1 MIDITLLGCGGSM
14 PTPNRYLTSLLIN
27 YSGSKILLDCGEG
40 TQVSMKILGCGFK
53 SIDVLCI
60 THFHA
65 DHTVGIPGL
74 LLTIANSQ
82 KTTPL
87 TIIGPTG
94 IKDIINGLMVLC
106 PDLSYDIN
114 IIECDGHNNNL
125 FNINNISISSL
136 SVDHRANCNA
146 YSFYFKRAPKF
157 NKDKAILNKVPQKL
171 WSVLQKEDKVEHEGI
186 LYTSD
191 MVLGQPR
198 SGIKITYCTDSRPL
212 EKIAEFAK
220 ESNLF
225 ICEGMYGDDSYIQ
238 SMIVKKHMV
247 FSEAAKLAKQADVS
261 ELWLTHFSPAMN
273 NPEEF
278 LDNTKAIFENTIIGK
293 DRLTKTFTFSNL

>member
-14 PTPNRYLTSLLIN
+14 PTPDRYLTSLLIN
-27 YSGSKILLDCGEG
+27 YRGSKILVDCGEG

-53 SIDVLCI
+53 AIDVICI

-65 DHTVGIPGL
+65 DHTAGIPGL

-87 TIIGPTG
+87 TIIGPIG

-106 PDLSYDIN
+106 PELPYDIN
-114 IIECDGHNNNL
+114 IIECDGYNDNL
-125 FNINNISISSL
+125 FNINNICISSL

-146 YSFYFKRAPKF
+146 YSFYLKRSPRF
-157 NKDKAILNKVPQKL
+157 NKDKAIENKVPQKL
-171 WSVLQKEDKVEHEGI
+171 WSILQKENIVEYDGI
-186 LYTSD
+186 VYTPD
-191 MVLGQPR
+191 MVLGEPR

-212 EKIAEFAK
+212 NEIINFAHK
-220 ESNLF
+220 SNVF
-225 ICEGMYGDDSYIQ
+225 ICEGMYGDDSYIPK
-238 SMIVKKHMV
+238 MIDKKHMV
-247 FSEAAKLAKQADVS
+247 FSEAATMARKANVD

-273 NPEEF
+273 NPEDF
-278 LDNTKAIFENTIIGK
+278 LESTKTIFENTVIGK
-293 DRLTKTFTFSNL
+293 DRLTKTFIFDK

>member
-14 PTPNRYLTSLLIN
+14 PTPDRYLTSLLITYN
-27 YSGSKILLDCGEG
+27 GSKILVDCGEG

-65 DHTVGIPGL
+65 DHTAGIPGL

-94 IKDIINGLMVLC
+94 INDIINGLRVLC
-106 PDLSYDIN
+106 PDLPYDIN
-114 IIECDGHNNNL
+114 IIESDGCSNNL
-125 FNINNISISSL
+125 LNINNISISSL
-136 SVDHRANCNA
+136 SVDHRTNCNA
-146 YSFYFKRAPKF
+146 YSFYLRRSPKF
-157 NKDKAILNKVPQKL
+157 DKDKAIFNKVPQKL
-171 WSVLQKEDKVEHEGI
+171 WSVLQKQDKVEYEGI
-186 LYTSD
+186 VYNSN

-212 EKIAEFAK
+212 DEIIDFAK
-220 ESNLF
+220 DSNLF
-225 ICEGMYGDDSYIQ
+225 ICEGMYGDDLYIPK
-238 SMIVKKHMV
+238 MIDKKHMV
-247 FSEAAKLAKQADVS
+247 FSEAATMARKANVD

-273 NPEEF
+273 NPEDFIE
-278 LDNTKAIFENTIIGK
+278 NTKTIFENTVIGK
-293 DRLTKTFTFSNL
+293 DRLTKTFIFDK

>member
-14 PTPNRYLTSLLIN
+14 PTPDRYLTSLLIN
-27 YSGSKILLDCGEG
+27 YNGSKILVDCGEG

-53 SIDVLCI
+53 SIDVICI

-87 TIIGPTG
+87 TIIGPFG
-94 IKDIINGLMVLC
+94 IKDIIDGLSVLC
-106 PDLSYDIN
+106 PDLPYDIN
-114 IIECDGHNNNL
+114 IIESDGYNNNL

-146 YSFYFKRAPKF
+146 YSFYLRRSPKF
-157 NKDKAILNKVPQKL
+157 DKDKAIFNKVPQKL
-171 WSVLQKEDKVEHEGI
+171 WNVLQNKGKVEYDGI
-186 LYTSD
+186 IYTSD
-191 MVLGQPR
+191 MVFGKPR
-198 SGIKITYCTDSRPL
+198 KGIKITYCTDSRPL
-212 EKIAEFAK
+212 DEIIDFSK

-225 ICEGMYGDDSYIQ
+225 ICEGMYGDDLYIPK
-238 SMIVKKHMV
+238 MIDKKHMV
-247 FSEAAKLAKQADVS
+247 FSEAAIMAKEANVD

-273 NPEEF
+273 NPEDF
-278 LDNTKAIFENTIIGK
+278 LENAKAIFENTVIGK
-293 DRLTKTFTFSNL
+293 DRLTKTFIFDK